1 MLGKKSV
8 STILFWILVICSS
21 PVISNAL
28 KCLSEIIQNDNL
40 PNLAN
45 ISPSI
50 RQFAFLIPL
59 TIIFFAFQK
68 KVIFTRRLITGIKIP
83 IVSNFSAVG
92 LSCFTLIYIFSMSYK
107 QVFLLHIPDIVL
119 IVFTVFVLAIFKQ
132 GYLVQNE
139 NNLTI

>member
-1 MLGKKSV
+1 MFGKKSV

-68 KVIFTRRLITGIKIP
+68 KVIL
-83 IVSNFSAVG
+83 
-92 LSCFTLIYIFSMSYK
+92 
-107 QVFLLHIPDIVL
+107 QVVLLRV
-119 IVFTVFVLAIFKQ
+119 
-132 GYLVQNE
+132 
-139 NNLTI
+139 